1 MVTTLLICEYN
12 FYHVIIYTRFT
23 SAVSYLVF
31 ISVHDIIRTVIFLH
45 LSICVYPHFFFFSL
59 CFGCV
64 GHFLLSHDPAAAK
77 LQLLVAEGEASSHS
91 RLQRCMRRGRGLQ
104 QRMQLQQRQQQ
115 QQEEEGQQLQE
126 QPRYLLSQSE
136 WKRLFGLAIK

>member
-1 MVTTLLICEYN
+1 MSSFTHALHQQSHIWFSFPCMTSSEQLF
-12 FYHVIIYTRFT
+12 FYIFPF
-23 SAVSYLVF
+23 VF
-31 ISVHDIIRTVIFLH
+31 ILIF
-45 LSICVYPHFFFFSL
+45 SFFSL

-64 GHFLLSHDPAAAK
+64 GHFLLSRDPAAAK
-77 LQLLVAEGEASSHS
+77 LQLLVAEGGASSHS

-115 QQEEEGQQLQE
+115 QDEEGQQLQE
-126 QPRYLLSQSE
+126 EPRYLLSQSE

>member
-1 MVTTLLICEYN
+1 M
-12 FYHVIIYTRFT
+12 
-23 SAVSYLVF
+23 
-31 ISVHDIIRTVIFLH
+31 HDLIRTVIFYIFPFVFIL
-45 LSICVYPHFFFFSL
+45 IFFFFSL

-64 GHFLLSHDPAAAK
+64 GHFLLSRDPAAAK
-77 LQLLVAEGEASSHS
+77 LQFLVAEGGASSHS

-115 QQEEEGQQLQE
+115 QRQEEGQQLQE